1 MVIVWL
7 RLMTAIQ
14 GSACKRGHPKHMCN
28 FKAPETVERALCIV
42 LYSMLWIYIKIYNVC
57 SVNVQKKMG
66 TNILQRLTCVTDI
79 SKVVLML

>member
-28 FKAPETVERALCIV
+28 FKAPETVERV
-42 LYSMLWIYIKIYNVC
+42 
-57 SVNVQKKMG
+57 
-66 TNILQRLTCVTDI
+66 
-79 SKVVLML
+79 